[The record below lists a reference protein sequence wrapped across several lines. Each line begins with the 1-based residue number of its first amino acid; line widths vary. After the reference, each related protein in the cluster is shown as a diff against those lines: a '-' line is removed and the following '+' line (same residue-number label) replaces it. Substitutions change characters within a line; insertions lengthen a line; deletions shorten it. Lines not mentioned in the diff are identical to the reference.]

1 MYVCMQSSPQDLSR
15 CDIPVACT
23 LYALVLFAVSLQMM
37 VKRSKA
43 TQRKQE
49 RQKEKSSVDDE
60 ESSQGVQSDGPLHSV
75 VLEERTVGTS
85 EVVRE
90 ETDRCARLY
99 VCTSG
104 THVICTLYTYVC
116 RYVWV
121 HFLCTLST
129 YLFMYSA

>member
-1 MYVCMQSSPQDLSR
+1 MT
-15 CDIPVACT
+15 A
-23 LYALVLFAVSLQMM
+23 
-37 VKRSKA
+37 KRSKA

-85 EVVRE
+85 ELARE
-90 ETDRCARLY
+90 EKDRCARLY

-104 THVICTLYTYVC
+104 THVICTLYTYVD
-116 RYVWV
+116 
-121 HFLCTLST
+121 
-129 YLFMYSA
+129 MYGYTFYIH